1 MIFYLLIAAFL
12 AGLGA
17 GGYGVYQYEEGVQ
30 ARQAVKQREA
40 QDKID
45 ALTRKAEQ
53 DAANKLI
60 DMDAAFA
67 AGEAQQKIITKT
79 VYVKG
84 QSYVAAAPQVFA
96 NPQCVLPDGSLQLVN
111 SETALLRATAAAN
124 VFGFGVSDT
133 GGSTGRGNGNV
144 VLSPSAKPATV
155 EGVRPQVQPP
165 GGTGQVPGSGVQRP
179 PKPVG
184 K

>member
-1 MIFYLLIAAFL
+1 MIFYVLIAAFL
-12 AGLGA
+12 AGLGS
-17 GGYGVYQYEEGVQ
+17 GGYGVYQWKEGQ
-30 ARQAVKQREA
+30 IARQAQKQEKA
-40 QDKID
+40 QAHID
-45 ALTRKAEQ
+45 ELTRKAEQ
-53 DAANKLI
+53 EAANKLI

-124 VFGFGVSDT
+124 VFGFSLPDT

-144 VLSPSAKPATV
+144 VLSPPAKPPVV
-155 EGVRPQVQPP
+155 EGVRPQVQSP
-165 GGTGQVPGSGVQRP
+165 GGTGQIPGSGVQRP
-179 PKPVG
+179 PKPTP

>member
-30 ARQAVKQREA
+30 ARQAQKQQKA
-40 QDKID
+40 QERID
-45 ALTRKAEQ
+45 ELTRKAEQ

-124 VFGFGVSDT
+124 VFGFGLPDT
-133 GGSTGRGNGNV
+133 GRPAGRSDGNV
-144 VLSPSAKPATV
+144 VLSPSAKPPVV
-155 EGVRPQVQPP
+155 EGVHPQVQPS
-165 GGTGQVPGSGVQRP
+165 GGTGALQGPSVSRP
-179 PKPVG
+179 AKPNPK
-184 K
+184 

>member
-1 MIFYLLIAAFL
+1 MIFYVLIAAFL
-12 AGLGA
+12 AGLGS
-17 GGYGVYQYEEGVQ
+17 GGYGVYQWKEGQ
-30 ARQAVKQREA
+30 IAREA
-40 QDKID
+40 QKQQKAQDHID
-45 ALTRKAEQ
+45 ELTRKAEQ
-53 DAANKLI
+53 EAANKLI
-60 DMDAAFA
+60 DMDAAFT

-124 VFGFGVSDT
+124 VFGFGVPDT
-133 GGSTGRGNGNV
+133 GRPAGRGNGDV
-144 VLSPSAKPATV
+144 VLSPPAKPATV
-155 EGVRPQVQPP
+155 EGVRPQVQSP
-165 GGTGQVPGSGVQRP
+165 GGAREVPGSGVQRR
-179 PKPVG
+179 PKPTP